1 MKHIY
6 ASLDIGSDS
15 IKIAVCELYQNKLN
29 LLAATSCKSEGIKR
43 GLIADFDLACTAIS
57 QAFENI
63 SEMVGFKV
71 NKVIASVP
79 SYMAEYNIVKGSI
92 DINSNTPI
100 TPNDVMKSLEKAITS
115 KKLDGRE
122 MVTVLPIDFKIN
134 DAVIKDPIGHRG
146 NKLST
151 RAVLVTVPKKNVYS
165 VLTLLEKINVEV
177 VDISINNIGDMY
189 AFKNNNFDNMISA
202 VINIGSDITSLSGAK
217 GSLAKYCVDKTAI
230 ARAGNLDN
238 VIGFEKEISVIY
250 EILGR
255 KTKANLLIT
264 GEAGVGKTSLVNGF
278 VRELAAD
285 HVPGFLSGAVAYE
298 LDTAALGGDAQ
309 YKGEVED
316 RFKNVI
322 TEVENL
328 PNAVLIIESIDKLFD
343 KQGSLFGASSIL
355 KNELSKGRLQL
366 LATSSIDGY
375 TKNIETDKEMT
386 SKLEKITVEEPTAD
400 LSLRI
405 LKGAIPAYE
414 EYHGLTAD
422 ETVLSDAI
430 RLAKRYLTEKSL
442 PDSAFDLIDRTMA
455 QVKTMNDLTGSIITD
470 LREKLDAIKTSAEGK
485 DKADETLMKELDW
498 LNYELFNKVS
508 CILLAG
514 VDSDTDFSKIAT
526 IQERLDFLTGILDKL
541 TELSAQQRTELKSD
555 DLSAVVA
562 KQTGIPLGKVQ
573 TKERDR
579 LMGAEDTLKK
589 RVVGQDHAVK
599 KVLDAV
605 YEARSGLNKK
615 GQPMGSFFFL
625 GPTGTGKTELAKAL
639 ATFLFGDESAL
650 IRFDMSEFKEE
661 HSVAL
666 LYGAPPGY
674 VGYEEGGLL
683 VNKIRQNPYAV
694 VLFDE
699 IEKAHKSVFD
709 LFLQI
714 LDEGK
719 LHDRLGR
726 VGDFSNALIL
736 FTSNIGAQ
744 TIVEKFNSGI
754 IPENN
759 ELMDIMQGYF
769 RPEFL
774 ARLTEIV
781 PFSPITDKTVVHIFD
796 IHLNG
801 LLKLL
806 EEQNITLTLTPE
818 AREKIALRGYNQ
830 QYGARPIIGIIR
842 KELRH
847 PISKMMIA
855 GEVKAGDKIV
865 VEADKD
871 GQAVFVVNG
880 KRLGNPDEKAPKREK
895 L

>member
-1 MKHIY
+1 MNANLKNIANSFAEEYCSDAIY
-6 ASLDIGSDS
+6 PAHLFKAVLHKEIGLVHFIESELDKDYFYLQDWADVQMQLAPR
-15 IKIAVCELYQNKLN
+15 AVRPMRDLEYSPEAQAVIDEAENYQVKFDLEECTDVCV
-29 LLAATSCKSEGIKR
+29 LAALVTPG
-43 GLIADFDLACTAIS
+43 
-57 QAFENI
+57 
-63 SEMVGFKV
+63 VGFTFDQLKTLPLT
-71 NKVIASVP
+71 P
-79 SYMAEYNIVKGSI
+79 S
-92 DINSNTPI
+92 DISAK
-100 TPNDVMKSLEKAITS
+100 MGGGA
-115 KKLDGRE
+115 
-122 MVTVLPIDFKIN
+122 
-134 DAVIKDPIGHRG
+134 
-146 NKLST
+146 
-151 RAVLVTVPKKNVYS
+151 
-165 VLTLLEKINVEV
+165 NVEAPY
-177 VDISINNIGDMY
+177 ME
-189 AFKNNNFDNMISA
+189 
-202 VINIGSDITSLSGAK
+202 GAELTKRTPAAGGGK

-322 TEVENL
+322 NEVEAL
-328 PNAVLIIESIDKLFD
+328 PNAVLIIEAIDKLFD

-366 LATSSIDGY
+366 LATSSIDGF

-400 LSLRI
+400 LALRI

-414 EYHGLTAD
+414 EYHGLTCD
-422 ETVLSDAI
+422 ETVMSDAI

-455 QVKTMNDLTGSIITD
+455 QVKTMNDLTGSIITE
-470 LREKLDAIKTSAEGK
+470 LREKLEAIKASAEGR
-485 DKADETLMKELDW
+485 DKADEGLMKELDW

-526 IQERLDFLTGILDKL
+526 IQERVDFIASTLDKL
-541 TELSAQQRTELKSD
+541 AELSAENRTELKSD

-605 YEARSGLNKK
+605 YEARSGLSKK

-650 IRFDMSEFKEE
+650 VRFDMSEFKEE

-683 VNKIRQNPYAV
+683 VNKIRQNPYSV

-744 TIVEKFNSGI
+744 TIVDKFNSGI

-781 PFSPITDKTVVHIFD
+781 PFSPITDKTVTKIFD
-796 IHLNG
+796 IHLKG

-806 EEQNITLTLTPE
+806 EEQNIELTLTPE
-818 AREKIALRGYNQ
+818 AREAIALRGYNQ
-830 QYGARPIIGIIR
+830 QYGARPVLGIIR

-855 GEVKAGDKIV
+855 GDVKAGDKIEV
-865 VEADKD
+865 RAGKD
-871 GQAVFVVNG
+871 GQAVFVING
-880 KRLGNPDEKAPKREK
+880 KEPAAAEPAAEPTEKKAQKK
-895 L
+895 GK